1 MTMFVAVIDR
11 VDKRP
16 SRRPH
21 GDFAAFIGPERQ
33 DVIRRALAA
42 RNEWGRDT
50 YRVLVGELTG
60 EAREPVQ
67 YEVVPL
73 S

>member
-1 MTMFVAVIDR
+1 MKMYVAVVDRIDR
-11 VDKRP
+11 RP
-16 SRRPH
+16 SKRPH
-21 GDFAAFIGPERQ
+21 GDFAAFLGEDRQ
-33 DVIRRALAA
+33 DVIRRALIA
-42 RNEWGRDT
+42 RNEWGREI

-73 S
+73 A